1 MIAKKCICV
10 FTCCCCGCAVTTFR
24 CTHPVFQLFS
34 QNFSVSQFT
43 RQDFASCPLVL
54 DFMLKFFRRGHH
66 DFRSM
71 SRTPFAIGSSTLT
84 GLFQLLFD
92 SGTKELVLAALHVRS
107 LHDLAFELRLR
118 SLQLNCLQ
126 KKICFVES
134 PLKFANFAL
143 SASAF
148 AMVDACLYS
157 SHFGEAFEHGYNPEA
172 IQTVHLN
179 CAGVKDPSA
188 KSDIPR

>member
-1 MIAKKCICV
+1 MIFV
-10 FTCCCCGCAVTTFR
+10 
-24 CTHPVFQLFS
+24 
-34 QNFSVSQFT
+34 
-43 RQDFASCPLVL
+43 
-54 DFMLKFFRRGHH
+54 
-66 DFRSM
+66 SM
-71 SRTPFAIGSSTLT
+71 SPTPFAIGSSTLT
-84 GLFQLLFD
+84 GLFQLIFD

-118 SLQLNCLQ
+118 SLQINCLQ
-126 KKICFVES
+126 KFNEICFVES

-157 SHFGEAFEHGYNPEA
+157 SHFCEAFEHGYNPEA